1 MIQIQILDSFYQY
14 DTYHI
19 TKAFYPN
26 EEIQIQLLPQ
36 NYEKGS
42 DEVVASFVKY
52 TQESM
57 KNDAENIKRFQIK
70 VSDVGSLPQK
80 TETNKLE
87 RKQYKY
93 QFNIVL
99 YEHLEEMTGFSLK
112 WGILNGMRPTKV
124 AMKAWDNLQE
134 EAEAYLQTHY
144 RMSQDKAKLALEVAK
159 REEALL
165 NQLDIE
171 NGYSLYIGIP
181 FCKTRCTYC
190 SFTAY
195 PLHLWEHRLDEYLDA
210 LCKELI
216 YVAEVSK
223 EKKLNT
229 IYIGGGTPTSLSA
242 KQLDRLLECLETHF
256 SYIHVLEI
264 TVEAGRPDT
273 ITREKL
279 EVMKK
284 HQIPRISINPQTMQD
299 KTLEAIGR
307 AHTVQ
312 DIYDV
317 YEMAREIG
325 FENINMD
332 LIMGLPGETLIDVVN
347 TLESVEKMQPDS
359 LTVHSLAMKRTSQL
373 TKSGVGVEEKQ
384 DMEEMVEIA
393 AKYAGKMNL
402 LPYYLYRQK
411 NMVGNYENVG
421 YAKVDK
427 AGIYNILIMEEKQ
440 SIIAVGAGSTTKIVR
455 VGKEPAIVRI
465 ENVKDVNDYIMRIDE
480 MIARKGEYLWH

>member
-1 MIQIQILDSFYQY
+1 MIQIQIIDSFYQY

-36 NYEKGS
+36 NYEKDS
-42 DEVVASFVKY
+42 DEVAASFMKY
-52 TQESM
+52 TQEST
-57 KNDAENIKRFQIK
+57 KNDEENIQRFQFK
-70 VSDVGSLPQK
+70 VSDVGILPQK

-99 YEHLEEMTGFSLK
+99 YEHLEVMTGASLK

-134 EAEAYLQTHY
+134 EAENYLQTHY

-195 PLHLWEHRLDEYLDA
+195 PLHLWEHRLDEYMDA

-256 SYIHVLEI
+256 SYEYVLEI

-284 HQIPRISINPQTMQD
+284 HKIPRISINPQTMQD

-332 LIMGLPGETLIDVVN
+332 LIMGLPGETLTDVVY
-347 TLESVEKMQPDS
+347 TLEAVEKMQPDS

-384 DMEEMVEIA
+384 DMEEMVETA

-402 LPYYLYRQK
+402 LSYYLYRQK

-455 VGKEPAIVRI
+455 VGREPAIVRI